1 VEKVKE
7 EEAVVAI
14 IQLAKQ
20 ILSKDGAWTKGA
32 LAKKA
37 DNMPTTV
44 GGKVAV
50 SFCSIGALQRAK
62 FELAKEHE
70 EFKKLPR
77 SVLYKAKK
85 ILAEAYEGSGR
96 YTDLKQYSYSAD
108 TVIISH
114 NDGYQTSKKDVLSAF
129 GAAEKLACKKLLAV
143 TKKET

>member
-1 VEKVKE
+1 MEKVKE

-20 ILSKDGAWTKGA
+20 ILLKDGAWIKGA

-37 DNMPTTV
+37 NETPTTV
-44 GGKVAV
+44 GSKVAV

-77 SVLYKAKK
+77 SVLQKAKK

-96 YTDLKQYSYSAD
+96 YTGLKQYTYSAE
-108 TVIISH
+108 TIIVSH
-114 NDGYQTSKKDVLSAF
+114 NDGYHTTKKDVLSAF

-143 TKKET
+143 TKKEM